1 MSTDFDSLYTL
12 QAKQGD
18 TLQAH
23 RCRRAVQVSATIAEA
38 PVEVQKVSQD
48 GYEVSQESLPGS
60 RRRIIVTAPAKQ
72 CQKAW
77 RKMIKQARKT
87 VKTPGFRDMKSVNLS
102 SIAPV

>member
-1 MSTDFDSLYTL
+1 M

-18 TLQAH
+18 TRQAQ

-48 GYEVSQESLPGS
+48 GYEVTQESLSES
-60 RRRIIVTAPAKQ
+60 RRRIIVTAPAKH
-72 CQKAW
+72 CLKAW